1 MYVVLLYIVIHTD
14 IKICFVEPNGCCEY
28 CELNNQPK
36 VLLSFDYSSDMSEIC
51 LRIRPVDCNVVCS
64 SVAMLKRMTRMTRIT
79 GSFAD
84 IRIRHV

>member
-36 VLLSFDYSSDMSEIC
+36 VLLSFDSSDMSY
-51 LRIRPVDCNVVCS
+51 PNVCE
-64 SVAMLKRMTRMTRIT
+64 ADLQILMLFI
-79 GSFAD
+79 S
-84 IRIRHV
+84 